1 MSVPA
6 TPPRPPIWSVL
17 VLGLGILG
25 AICYSYLG
33 VVWGGLILVSAAA
46 VGMEIFLCW
55 ILGWRSRRT
64 RAGVEVLV
72 ILAIGGVLFDYKPPT
87 WWKELW
93 TQGGQAK
100 ESPDN
105 PALKETADDPAFLT
119 IKSDDRNLWVSIIGE
134 NIYYEPGNAQPLE
147 VWLQAGRYTLR
158 VKKQGQLVYE
168 EQLILAK
175 GEKQE

>member
-1 MSVPA
+1 KVLDFGLARAAADDAHLTQQGAIVGTPGYMAPEQAVPPTAPLIQTSGEQRPVDQSVDLL
-6 TPPRPPIWSVL
+6 TPTESKRFYGLIAIWSVL

-93 TQGGQAK
+93 TQGGQ
-100 ESPDN
+100 
-105 PALKETADDPAFLT
+105 
-119 IKSDDRNLWVSIIGE
+119 
-134 NIYYEPGNAQPLE
+134 
-147 VWLQAGRYTLR
+147 
-158 VKKQGQLVYE
+158 
-168 EQLILAK
+168 
-175 GEKQE
+175 